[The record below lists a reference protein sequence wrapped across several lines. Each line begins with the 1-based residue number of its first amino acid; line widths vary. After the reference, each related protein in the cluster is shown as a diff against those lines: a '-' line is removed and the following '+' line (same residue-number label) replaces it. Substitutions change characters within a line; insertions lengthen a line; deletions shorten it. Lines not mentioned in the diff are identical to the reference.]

1 MIEHNRM
8 CRVVCRVV
16 CAMGVKLVAEEEEE
30 EL

>member
-8 CRVVCRVV
+8 CRVV

-30 EL
+30 EEEEL